1 MFRAAHVPRPQWG
14 MGMSF
19 DGLEAPLKARLR
31 LFVIGVLVISLL
43 CTLFARLWYMQVMS
57 NEDYTQAATQNHTR
71 QVLVPAPRGTILDS
85 KGRTLVGN
93 RVSLVITVDR
103 SVLAKLPDSQQNDV
117 LTRLAKVLGQKPK
130 DLKARI
136 MLCGEPG
143 ASKPPAC
150 WNGTPYQPIPV
161 AKDVSEQVAIE
172 VMERR
177 EDFPSVAAE
186 PQTLRAY
193 PAPYTVN
200 AAQILGYLSPITT
213 EELADMDK
221 AGQNS
226 VPHRSD
232 LVGRAGIERT
242 YDTILRG
249 TPGEKDVIVDAVGYT
264 TGIEKQTAPV
274 PGATLVTTIDAR
286 IQASVET
293 QLRDAIM
300 NARKQYDKI
309 TRRKYVADSG
319 AAVVMDTKTGRIVAM
334 ASYPTY
340 DPGVWVGGITQRELD
355 ALYSP
360 KSGTPLVS
368 RALQGQLAPGST
380 FKPITTA
387 AALGAGFSPKTRLD
401 CSPSF
406 EVGNRRFKNYESASY
421 GMIDFARALSLSCDT
436 FFYRI
441 AYALWLKEGGN
452 SGDVDAHD
460 PLVEMAQKFGL
471 GKPTGIDLPGEVSG
485 RIADRKWKKEYY
497 DSQKDYYCKLAAN
510 PPSGTSAFLKQFSRE
525 FCVDGYR
532 YRAGDAVNFAIG
544 QGDTT
549 VTPLQLATVYSALSN
564 GGTLYSPRVV
574 QAWIGANGKPHEIRP
589 KVNAKLPVSKATL
602 SYIDRALKETVKT
615 GTAAWKFQGFPV
627 DKVQIR
633 AKTGTAEVY
642 GKQTTSWL
650 ASYTDRY
657 AVVMM
662 ISQAGTGSGAGGDA
676 VRKIYETLY
685 NIKPT
690 PPAETKQPAQ

>member
-1 MFRAAHVPRPQWG
+1 
-14 MGMSF
+14 MSW
-19 DGLEAPLKARLR
+19 DGFEAPLKARLR
-31 LFVIGVLVISLL
+31 LFVIGVLVFSLL
-43 CTLFARLWYMQVMS
+43 CTLFGRLWYMQVMS
-57 NEDYTQAATQNHTR
+57 NADYSQAATQQHIR
-71 QVLVPAPRGTILDS
+71 QVLIPAPRGTVVDS
-85 KGRTLVGN
+85 QGRTLVGN
-93 RVSLVITVDR
+93 RVSVVITVDR
-103 SVLAKLPDSQQNDV
+103 SVLAKLPDSQQNVV
-117 LTRLAKVLGQKPK
+117 LARLAKVLGQKPK
-130 DLKARI
+130 DLKART

-177 EDFPSVAAE
+177 EDFPGVSADS
-186 PQTLRAY
+186 QTLRAY
-193 PAPYTVN
+193 PSPFKVN
-200 AAQILGYLSPITT
+200 AAHILGYLSPITT
-213 EELADMDK
+213 EELEDMDK
-221 AGQNS
+221 AGQDS

-232 LVGRAGIERT
+232 LVGRAGVERS
-242 YDTILRG
+242 YDKLLRG

-264 TGIEKQTAPV
+264 TGIKKQTAPV

-286 IQASVET
+286 IQASVEA
-293 QLRDAIM
+293 QLKNAIM
-300 NARKQYDKI
+300 TARKQYDKI
-309 TRRKYVADSG
+309 TKKKYVADSG

-355 ALYSP
+355 ALYST

-387 AALGAGFSPKTRLD
+387 AAMSAGYSPKTRLD
-401 CSPSF
+401 CSSFF

-421 GMIDFARALSLSCDT
+421 GMIGFDQALALSCDT

-452 SGDVDAHD
+452 SGDVTTRD

-485 RIADRKWKKEYY
+485 RIADRKWKKTYY
-497 DSQKDYYCKLAAN
+497 DAQKDYYCKIADN
-510 PPSGTSAFLKQFSRE
+510 PPAGTSAFLKQFSRE
-525 FCVDGYR
+525 FCVDGYK

-564 GGTLYSPRVV
+564 GGTLYEPRVV
-574 QAWIGANGKPHEIRP
+574 QSWVGANGKPHEIKP
-589 KVNAKLPVSKATL
+589 VVKAKLPVPRNTL
-602 SYIDRALKETVKT
+602 KYIDTALKQTTVS
-615 GTAAWKFQGFPV
+615 GTAAWKFQGFPL
-627 DKVQIR
+627 DKIPVR

-685 NIKPT
+685 DIKPA
-690 PPAETKQPAQ
+690 PPAQQKPGQ

>member
-1 MFRAAHVPRPQWG
+1 
-14 MGMSF
+14 MSWDGF
-19 DGLEAPLKARLR
+19 DAPLKARLR
-31 LFVIGVLVISLL
+31 IFVIGVLVFSLL
-43 CTLFARLWYMQVMS
+43 CTLFGRLWYMQVMS
-57 NEDYTQAATQNHTR
+57 SADYSQAANQQHIR
-71 QVLVPAPRGTILDS
+71 QVLIPAPRGTIVDS
-85 KGRTLVGN
+85 QGRTLVGN
-93 RVSLVITVDR
+93 RVSLMITVDR
-103 SVLAKLPDSQQNDV
+103 SVLAKLPETQQNV
-117 LTRLAKVLGQKPK
+117 VIGRLAKVLGQTPK
-130 DLKARI
+130 DLKART

-177 EDFPSVAAE
+177 EDFPGISADS
-186 PQTLRAY
+186 QTLRAY
-193 PAPYTVN
+193 PEPFKVN
-200 AAQILGYLSPITT
+200 AAHILGYLSPITT
-213 EELADMDK
+213 EELEAMDK
-221 AGQNS
+221 AGQDS

-232 LVGRAGIERT
+232 LVGRAGIERS
-242 YDTILRG
+242 YDKLLRG
-249 TPGEKDVIVDAVGYT
+249 TPGEKDVIVDAVGYA
-264 TGIEKQTAPV
+264 TGVQKQTAPV
-274 PGATLVTTIDAR
+274 PGATLVSTIDAR
-286 IQASVET
+286 IQAAVET
-293 QLRDAIM
+293 QLTSAIM
-300 NARKQYDKI
+300 TARKQTDPVTHK
-309 TRRKYVADSG
+309 KYVADSG

-340 DPGVWVGGITQRELD
+340 DPGVWVGGISQRELD
-355 ALYSP
+355 ALYSA

-368 RALQGQLAPGST
+368 RALQAQLAPGST
-380 FKPITTA
+380 FKPITTS
-387 AALGAGFSPKTRLD
+387 AALGAGYSPKTQLD
-401 CSPSF
+401 CSSYF
-406 EVGNRRFKNYESASY
+406 EVGNRKFKNYESASY
-421 GMIDFARALSLSCDT
+421 GMIGFDRALALSCDT

-452 SGDVDAHD
+452 SSDVTTHD

-471 GKPTGIDLPGEVSG
+471 GTPTGVDLPGEASG
-485 RIADRKWKKEYY
+485 RIADRKWKKTYY
-497 DSQKDYYCKLAAN
+497 DSMKDYYCKISAN
-510 PPSGTSAFLKQFSRE
+510 PPAGTSAFLKQFSRE
-525 FCVDGYR
+525 FCVDGYK

-564 GGTLYSPRVV
+564 GGTVYEPRVI
-574 QAWIGANGKPHEIRP
+574 QSWIGANGKSHEIKP
-589 KVNAKLPVSKATL
+589 TVKATLPVSAGNLK
-602 SYIDRALKETVKT
+602 YIDNALKQTT
-615 GTAAWKFQGFPV
+615 ISGTAAWKFQGFPLAKIPV
-627 DKVQIR
+627 R

-685 NIKPT
+685 NIT
-690 PPAETKQPAQ
+690 PAPPPGKEPKH

>member
-1 MFRAAHVPRPQWG
+1 
-14 MGMSF
+14 MSW
-19 DGLEAPLKARLR
+19 DGFEAPLKARLR
-31 LFVIGVLVISLL
+31 LFVIGVLVFSLL
-43 CTLFARLWYMQVMS
+43 CTLFGRLWYMQVMS
-57 NEDYTQAATQNHTR
+57 NADYSQAATQQHIR
-71 QVLVPAPRGTILDS
+71 QVLVPAPRGTIVDS
-85 KGRTLVGN
+85 QGRTLVGN
-93 RVSLVITVDR
+93 RVSVMITVDR
-103 SVLAKLPDSQQNDV
+103 SVLAKLPESQQNVV

-130 DLKARI
+130 DLKART

-177 EDFPSVAAE
+177 EDFPGIAADS
-186 PQTLRAY
+186 QTLRAY
-193 PAPYTVN
+193 PAPFKVN
-200 AAQILGYLSPITT
+200 AAHILGYLSPITT
-213 EELADMDK
+213 EELEDMDK
-221 AGQNS
+221 AGQDS

-232 LVGRAGIERT
+232 LVGRAGVERS
-242 YDTILRG
+242 YDKLLRG
-249 TPGEKDVIVDAVGYT
+249 SPGEKDVIVDAVGYT
-264 TGIEKQTAPV
+264 TGIKKQTAPV

-286 IQASVET
+286 IQASVEA
-293 QLRDAIM
+293 QLKNAIM
-300 NARKQYDKI
+300 TARKQYDKI
-309 TRRKYVADSG
+309 TKKKYVADSG

-355 ALYSP
+355 ALYST

-387 AALGAGFSPKTRLD
+387 AAMSAGYSPKTRLD
-401 CSPSF
+401 CSSFF

-421 GMIDFARALSLSCDT
+421 GMIGFDQALALSCDT

-452 SGDVDAHD
+452 SSDVTTRD

-485 RIADRKWKKEYY
+485 RIADRKWKKTYY
-497 DSQKDYYCKLAAN
+497 DSQKDYYCKIADN
-510 PPSGTSAFLKQFSRE
+510 PPAGTSAFLKQFSRE
-525 FCVDGYR
+525 FCVDGYK

-564 GGTLYSPRVV
+564 GGTVYEPRVV
-574 QAWIGANGKPHEIRP
+574 QSWVGANGKPHEIKP
-589 KVNAKLPVSKATL
+589 AVKAKLPVPRNTL
-602 SYIDRALKETVKT
+602 KYIDTALKQTTVS
-615 GTAAWKFQGFPV
+615 GTAAWKFQGFPL
-627 DKVQIR
+627 DKIPVR

-685 NIKPT
+685 NIKPA
-690 PPAETKQPAQ
+690 PPAQPKPGQ

>member
-1 MFRAAHVPRPQWG
+1 
-14 MGMSF
+14 MSF
-19 DGLEAPLKARLR
+19 DFFETPLKARLR
-31 LFVIGVLVISLL
+31 LFVIGVLVFSLF

-57 NEDYTQAATQNHTR
+57 SADYSQAATQNHTR
-71 QVLVPAPRGTILDS
+71 QVLVPAPRGVIVDA

-103 SVLAKLPDSQQNDV
+103 SVLAKLPDQQQTQV
-117 LTRLAKVLGQKPK
+117 IARLAKVLGQTPK
-130 DLKARI
+130 ELKDRT

-143 ASKPPAC
+143 ASKPPRC

-177 EDFPSVAAE
+177 EDFPGVGADS
-186 PQTLRAY
+186 QTLRAY
-193 PAPYTVN
+193 PAPYKVN
-200 AAQILGYLSPITT
+200 AAHILGYLSPITT
-213 EELADMDK
+213 DELEKIDK
-221 AGQNS
+221 SGQDS

-232 LVGRAGIERT
+232 LVGRAGVERT
-242 YDTILRG
+242 YDAMLRG
-249 TPGEKDVIVDAVGYT
+249 APGVKDVIVDAVGYT
-264 TGIEKQTAPV
+264 TGVEKQTAPT
-274 PGATLVTTIDAR
+274 PGATIVSSIDAR
-286 IQASVET
+286 IQASVEA
-293 QLRDAIM
+293 QLRGALLT
-300 NARKQYDKI
+300 ARKQYDKI
-309 TRRKYVADSG
+309 TKRNYVADSG

-334 ASYPTY
+334 ASYPNY
-340 DPGVWVGGITQRELD
+340 DPGVWVGGISQRELD

-387 AALGAGFSPKTRLD
+387 AALGAGYSTKTRLD
-401 CSPSF
+401 CSSF
-406 EVGNRRFKNYESASY
+406 LEVGDRRFKNYESASY
-421 GMIDFARALSLSCDT
+421 GMIGFDRALSISCDT

-452 SGDVDAHD
+452 SGDINARD
-460 PLVEMAQKFGL
+460 PLVEMAKRFGL
-471 GKPTGIDLPGEVSG
+471 GTPTGIDLPGEVSG

-497 DSQKDYYCKLAAN
+497 DSQKDYYCKLADN
-510 PPSGTSAFLKQFSRE
+510 PPAGTSAFLRQFSRE

-532 YRAGDAVNFAIG
+532 YRAGDAVNFSIG

-549 VTPLQLATVYSALSN
+549 ITPLQLAVVYSALAN
-564 GGTLYSPRVV
+564 GGTLYEPRVV
-574 QAWIGANGKPHEIRP
+574 QSWKGANGKNHIIKPSV
-589 KVNAKLPVSKATL
+589 KAKLPVSANNL
-602 SYIDRALKETVKT
+602 RYIDKGLKETARS
-615 GTAAWKFQGFPV
+615 GTAAWKFAGFPL
-627 DKVQIR
+627 DTIPIR

-642 GKQTTSWL
+642 GKQTTSWM

-662 ISQAGTGSGAGGDA
+662 LSQAGTGSGAGGEA

-685 NIKPT
+685 DIKPA
-690 PPAETKQPAQ
+690 PPATKPKQPQ

>member
-1 MFRAAHVPRPQWG
+1 
-14 MGMSF
+14 MSW
-19 DGLEAPLKARLR
+19 DGFEAPLKARMR
-31 LFVIGVLVISLL
+31 LFVIGVLVFSLL
-43 CTLFARLWYMQVMS
+43 CTLFGRLWYMQVMS
-57 NEDYTQAATQNHTR
+57 NADYTQAATQQHIR
-71 QVLVPAPRGTILDS
+71 QVLIPAPRGTIVDS
-85 KGRTLVGN
+85 QGRTLVGN
-93 RVSLVITVDR
+93 RVSVMITVDR
-103 SVLAKLPDSQQNDV
+103 SVLAKLPDSQQNVV
-117 LTRLAKVLGQKPK
+117 LARLAKVLGQKPK
-130 DLKARI
+130 DLKART

-177 EDFPSVAAE
+177 EDFPGIAADT
-186 PQTLRAY
+186 QTLRAY
-193 PAPYTVN
+193 SAPYKVN
-200 AAQILGYLSPITT
+200 AAHILGYLSPITT
-213 EELADMDK
+213 EELEDMDK
-221 AGQNS
+221 AGQDS

-232 LVGRAGIERT
+232 LVGRAGVERS
-242 YDTILRG
+242 YDKLLRG
-249 TPGEKDVIVDAVGYT
+249 APGRKDVIVDAVGYT
-264 TGIEKQTAPV
+264 TGVQKQTAPV

-286 IQASVET
+286 IQASVEA
-293 QLRDAIM
+293 QLRNAILT
-300 NARKQYDKI
+300 ARKQYDKI
-309 TRRKYVADSG
+309 TKKKYVADSG

-355 ALYSP
+355 ALYST

-387 AALGAGFSPKTRLD
+387 AAMSAGYSPKTRLD
-401 CSPSF
+401 CSSYF

-421 GMIDFARALSLSCDT
+421 GMIGFDQALALSCDT

-452 SGDVDAHD
+452 SSDVNTRD
-460 PLVEMAQKFGL
+460 PLVEMAKKFGF
-471 GKPTGIDLPGEVSG
+471 GTPSGIDLPGEVSG
-485 RIADRKWKKEYY
+485 RIADRQWKKTYY
-497 DSQKDYYCKLAAN
+497 DAQKAYYCKIAEN
-510 PPSGTSAFLKQFSRE
+510 PPAGTSAFLKQFSRE
-525 FCVDGYR
+525 FCVDGYK

-549 VTPLQLATVYSALSN
+549 VTPVQLAAVYSALSN
-564 GGTLYSPRVV
+564 GGTLYEPRVV
-574 QAWIGANGKPHEIRP
+574 QSWVGANGKPHEIKP
-589 KVNAKLPVSKATL
+589 TVKAKLPVPRNNL
-602 SYIDRALKETVKT
+602 RYIDNALKQTAKT
-615 GTAAWKFQGFPV
+615 GTAAWKFQGFPL
-627 DKVQIR
+627 DKIPVR

-685 NIKPT
+685 NVKPA
-690 PPAETKQPAQ
+690 PPPGPEKPEQ

>member
-1 MFRAAHVPRPQWG
+1 V
-14 MGMSF
+14 SF
-19 DGLEAPLKARLR
+19 DGFEAPLKARLR
-31 LFVIGVLVISLL
+31 LFVIGVLVFSLF

-57 NEDYTQAATQNHTR
+57 GADYTQAATQNHTR
-71 QVLVPAPRGTILDS
+71 QVLVPAPRGTIVDS

-103 SVLAKLPDSQQNDV
+103 SILAKLPDKQQAVV
-117 LTRLAKVLGQKPK
+117 LNRLAKVLGQKPK
-130 DLKARI
+130 DLKART

-177 EDFPSVAAE
+177 EDFPGVAAE
-186 PQTLRAY
+186 SQTLRAY
-193 PAPYTVN
+193 PEPYHVN
-200 AAQILGYLSPITT
+200 AAHILGYLSPITT
-213 EELADMDK
+213 EELEGLDK
-221 AGQNS
+221 AGQDS

-232 LVGRAGIERT
+232 LVGRAGVERT
-242 YDTILRG
+242 YDKLLRG
-249 TPGEKDVIVDAVGYT
+249 TPGVKDVIVDAVGYT
-264 TGIEKQTAPV
+264 TGIQKQTAPV
-274 PGATLVTTIDAR
+274 PGATLVTSIDAR
-286 IQASVET
+286 VQASVEA
-293 QLRDAIM
+293 QLQQAILTS
-300 NARKQYDKI
+300 RKQTDPV
-309 TRRKYVADSG
+309 THRKYVADSG

-334 ASYPTY
+334 ASYPSY

-355 ALYSP
+355 ALYSS

-387 AALGAGFSPKTRLD
+387 AAMGAGYSPKTRLD
-401 CSPSF
+401 CSSYF

-421 GMIDFARALSLSCDT
+421 GMIGFNQALALSCDT

-452 SGDVDAHD
+452 SSDLTTHD
-460 PLVEMAQKFGL
+460 PLVEMAKKFGL
-471 GKPTGIDLPGEVSG
+471 GTPTGVDLPGEVSG
-485 RIADRKWKKEYY
+485 RIADRKWKKQYY
-497 DSQKDYYCKLAAN
+497 DSQKDYYCKIAQN
-510 PPSGTSAFLKQFSRE
+510 PPAGTSAFLKQFSRE
-525 FCVDGYR
+525 FCVDGYK

-564 GGTLYSPRVV
+564 GGTLYEPRAV
-574 QAWIGANGKPHEIRP
+574 QSWIGANGKQHVIKPTV
-589 KVNAKLPVSKATL
+589 KAKLPVPSSTL
-602 SYIDRALKETVKT
+602 RYIDSALKETVKS
-615 GTAAWKFQGFPV
+615 GTAAWKFNGFPV
-627 DKVQIR
+627 DQIPVR

-650 ASYTDRY
+650 ASYTDQY

-662 ISQAGTGSGAGGDA
+662 LSQAGTGSGAGGDA

-685 NIKPT
+685 NIKPA
-690 PPAETKQPAQ
+690 PPAGQEPQR

>member
-1 MFRAAHVPRPQWG
+1 
-14 MGMSF
+14 MSF
-19 DGLEAPLKARLR
+19 DGFEAPLKARLR
-31 LFVIGVLVISLL
+31 LFVIGVLVFSLL

-71 QVLVPAPRGTILDS
+71 QVLVPAPRGTIVDAA
-85 KGRTLVGN
+85 GRTLVGN

-103 SVLAKLPDSQQNDV
+103 SVLAKLPDSQQNAV
-117 LTRLAKVLGQKPK
+117 LARLAKVLRQKPK
-130 DLKARI
+130 DLKART

-177 EDFPSVAAE
+177 EDFPGVAAE
-186 PQTLRAY
+186 SQTLRAY
-193 PAPYTVN
+193 PEPFKVN
-200 AAQILGYLSPITT
+200 AAHLLGYLSPITT
-213 EELADMDK
+213 EELETLDK
-221 AGQNS
+221 AGQDS

-232 LVGRAGIERT
+232 LVGRAGVERT
-242 YDTILRG
+242 YDKLLRG
-249 TPGEKDVIVDAVGYT
+249 TPGVKDVIVDAVGYT
-264 TGIEKQTAPV
+264 TGIQKQTAPV
-274 PGATLVTTIDAR
+274 PGATLVTSIDAR
-286 IQASVET
+286 IQASVEA
-293 QLRDAIM
+293 QLKSAIM
-300 NARKQYDKI
+300 TARKQTDPVTK
-309 TRRKYVADSG
+309 RKYVADSG
-319 AAVVMDTKTGRIVAM
+319 AAVVLDTKTGRVVAM

-355 ALYSP
+355 ALYST

-387 AALGAGFSPKTRLD
+387 AAMGAGYSPKTRLD
-401 CSPSF
+401 CSSYF

-421 GMIDFARALSLSCDT
+421 GMIGFDQALALSCDT

-441 AYALWLKEGGN
+441 AYALWQKEGGN
-452 SGDVDAHD
+452 STDVNTHD

-471 GKPTGIDLPGEVSG
+471 GTPTGVDLPGEVSG
-485 RIADRKWKKEYY
+485 RIADRKWKKQYY
-497 DSQKDYYCKLAAN
+497 DSQKDYYCKLAQN
-510 PPSGTSAFLKQFSRE
+510 PPAGTSAFLKQFSRE
-525 FCVDGYR
+525 FCVDGYK

-549 VTPLQLATVYSALSN
+549 VTPLQLASVYAALSN
-564 GGTLYSPRVV
+564 GGTLYEPRVV
-574 QAWIGANGKPHEIRP
+574 QSWIGANGKKHEIKP
-589 KVNAKLPVSKATL
+589 TVKAKLPVPSSTL
-602 SYIDRALKETVKT
+602 RYIDKALQETVKS
-615 GTAAWKFQGFPV
+615 GTAAWKFNGFPV
-627 DKVQIR
+627 DQIPVR

-662 ISQAGTGSGAGGDA
+662 LSQAGTGSGAGGDA

-685 NIKPT
+685 NIKPA
-690 PPAETKQPAQ
+690 PPAGKQDPEQ

>member
-1 MFRAAHVPRPQWG
+1 
-14 MGMSF
+14 MSF
-19 DGLEAPLKARLR
+19 DYFETPLKARLR
-31 LFVIGVLVISLL
+31 LFVIGVLVFSLF

-57 NEDYTQAATQNHTR
+57 SADYTQAATQNHTR
-71 QVLVPAPRGTILDS
+71 QVLVPAPRGIIVDA

-103 SVLAKLPDSQQNDV
+103 SVLAKLSDAEQRHV
-117 LTRLAKVLGQKPK
+117 IARLAKVLGQTPK
-130 DLKARI
+130 ELKDRT

-143 ASKPPAC
+143 ASKPPRC

-177 EDFPSVAAE
+177 EDFPGVGADS
-186 PQTLRAY
+186 QTLRAY
-193 PAPYTVN
+193 PAPYHVN
-200 AAQILGYLSPITT
+200 AAHVLGYLSPITT
-213 EELADMDK
+213 EELEKLDK
-221 AGQNS
+221 AGQDS

-232 LVGRAGIERT
+232 LVGRAGVERT
-242 YDTILRG
+242 YDAMLRG
-249 TPGEKDVIVDAVGYT
+249 APGVKDVIVDAVGYT
-264 TGIEKQTAPV
+264 TGVEKQTAPT
-274 PGATLVTTIDAR
+274 PGATVVSSIDAR
-286 IQASVET
+286 IQAAVET
-293 QLRDAIM
+293 QLRTALL
-300 NARKQYDKI
+300 NARKQYDKV

-334 ASYPTY
+334 ASYPDY
-340 DPGVWVGGITQRELD
+340 DPGVWVGGISQRELD

-368 RALQGQLAPGST
+368 RALQAQLAPGST

-387 AALGAGFSPKTRLD
+387 AALGAGYSPKTRLD
-401 CSPSF
+401 CSSYL
-406 EVGNRRFKNYESASY
+406 EVGDRRFKNYESASY
-421 GMIDFARALSLSCDT
+421 GMIGFDRALAISCDT

-441 AYALWLKEGGN
+441 AYALWLKAGGN
-452 SGDVDAHD
+452 SGDINARD
-460 PLVEMAQKFGL
+460 PLVEMAKKFGL
-471 GKPTGIDLPGEVSG
+471 GTPTGIDLPGEVSG

-497 DSQKDYYCKLAAN
+497 DSQKDYYCKLADN
-510 PPSGTSAFLKQFSRE
+510 PPAGTSAFLKQFSRE

-532 YRAGDAVNFAIG
+532 YRAGDAVNFSIG
-544 QGDTT
+544 QGDTII
-549 VTPLQLATVYSALSN
+549 TPLQLAVVYSALSN
-564 GGTLYSPRVV
+564 GGTLYEPRVV
-574 QAWIGANGKPHEIRP
+574 QSWKGANGKNHIIKPTV
-589 KVNAKLPVSKATL
+589 KAKLPVSANNL
-602 SYIDRALKETVKT
+602 RYIDKGLKETARS
-615 GTAAWKFQGFPV
+615 GTAAWKFAGFPL
-627 DKVQIR
+627 DKIPVR

-662 ISQAGTGSGAGGDA
+662 LSQAGTGSGAGGDA

-685 NIKPT
+685 DVKPA
-690 PPAETKQPAQ
+690 PPATDPKKTQ

>member
-1 MFRAAHVPRPQWG
+1 
-14 MGMSF
+14 MSF
-19 DGLEAPLKARLR
+19 DFFETPLKARLR
-31 LFVIGVLVISLL
+31 LFVIGVLVFSLF

-57 NEDYTQAATQNHTR
+57 SADYSQAATQNHTR
-71 QVLVPAPRGTILDS
+71 EVLVPAPRGMIVDA

-103 SVLAKLPDSQQNDV
+103 SVLAKLPDQAQTQV
-117 LTRLAKVLGQKPK
+117 ITRLAKVLGQTPK
-130 DLKARI
+130 ELKDRT

-143 ASKPPAC
+143 ASKPPRC

-177 EDFPSVAAE
+177 EDFPGVGADS
-186 PQTLRAY
+186 QTLRAY
-193 PAPYTVN
+193 PAPYHVN
-200 AAQILGYLSPITT
+200 AAHILGYLSPITT
-213 EELADMDK
+213 EELEKIDES
-221 AGQNS
+221 GQDS

-232 LVGRAGIERT
+232 LVGRAGVERT
-242 YDTILRG
+242 YDAMLRG
-249 TPGEKDVIVDAVGYT
+249 APGVKNVIVDAVGYT
-264 TGIEKQTAPV
+264 TGVEKQTAPT
-274 PGATLVTTIDAR
+274 PGATVVSSIDAR

-293 QLRDAIM
+293 QLRGALF

-309 TRRKYVADSG
+309 TKRKYEADSG
-319 AAVVMDTKTGRIVAM
+319 AAIVMDTKTGRIVAM
-334 ASYPTY
+334 ASYPDY
-340 DPGVWVGGITQRELD
+340 DPGVWVGGISQRELD

-387 AALGAGFSPKTRLD
+387 AALGAGYSTKTRLD
-401 CSPSF
+401 CSSF
-406 EVGNRRFKNYESASY
+406 LEVGDRRFKNYESASY
-421 GMIDFARALSLSCDT
+421 GMIGFDRALAISCDT

-441 AYALWLKEGGN
+441 AYALWLREGGN
-452 SGDVDAHD
+452 SGDLNARD
-460 PLVEMAQKFGL
+460 PLVDMAKKFGL
-471 GKPTGIDLPGEVSG
+471 GTPTGIDLPGEVSG

-497 DSQKDYYCKLAAN
+497 DSQKDYYCKLADN
-510 PPSGTSAFLKQFSRE
+510 PPAGTSAFLKQFSRE

-532 YRAGDAVNFAIG
+532 YRAGDAVNFSIG

-549 VTPLQLATVYSALSN
+549 ITPLQLAVVYSALSN
-564 GGTLYSPRVV
+564 GGTLFEPRVV
-574 QAWIGANGKPHEIRP
+574 ESWRGANGKTHVIKP
-589 KVNAKLPVSKATL
+589 KVKAKLPVSANNL
-602 SYIDRALKETVKT
+602 AYIDKGLKETARS
-615 GTAAWKFQGFPV
+615 GTAAWKFAGFPL
-627 DKVQIR
+627 DTIPIR

-642 GKQTTSWL
+642 GKQTTSWM

-662 ISQAGTGSGAGGDA
+662 LSQAGTGSGAGGEA

-685 NIKPT
+685 DIKPA
-690 PPAETKQPAQ
+690 PPATDPKKPQ

>member
-1 MFRAAHVPRPQWG
+1 
-14 MGMSF
+14 MSF

-31 LFVIGVLVISLL
+31 LFVIGVLVFSLF

-57 NEDYTQAATQNHTR
+57 SEDYTQAATQNHTR
-71 QVLVPAPRGTILDS
+71 QVLIPAPRGTIVDS

-103 SVLAKLPDSQQNDV
+103 SVLAKLPDSQQSAV
-117 LTRLAKVLGQKPK
+117 IARLAKVLGQKPK
-130 DLKARI
+130 DLKART

-177 EDFPSVAAE
+177 EDFPGVAADS
-186 PQTLRAY
+186 QALRAY
-193 PAPYTVN
+193 PAPFHVN
-200 AAQILGYLSPITT
+200 AAHILGYLSPITT
-213 EELADMDK
+213 EELAELDK
-221 AGQNS
+221 SGQDS

-232 LVGRAGIERT
+232 LVGRAGVERE
-242 YDTILRG
+242 YDKLLRG
-249 TPGEKDVIVDAVGYT
+249 TPGVKDVIVDAVGYT
-264 TGIEKQTAPV
+264 TGVQKQTAPV
-274 PGATLVTTIDAR
+274 PGATLVTSIDAR

-293 QLRDAIM
+293 QLRSAILT
-300 NARKQYDKI
+300 ARKQYDKI
-309 TRRKYVADSG
+309 TKRKYVADSG
-319 AAVVMDTKTGRIVAM
+319 AAVVMDTHTGRIVAM
-334 ASYPTY
+334 ASYPSY

-360 KSGTPLVS
+360 ESGTPLVS

-387 AALGAGFSPKTRLD
+387 AAMSAGYTTKTRLD
-401 CSPSF
+401 CSPYF

-421 GMIDFARALSLSCDT
+421 GMIGFDKALSLSCDT

-452 SGDVDAHD
+452 SSDVNTRD
-460 PLVEMAQKFGL
+460 PLVQMAQKFGL

-497 DSQKDYYCKLAAN
+497 DAQKDYYCKIAAN
-510 PPSGTSAFLKQFSRE
+510 PPAGTSSFLKQFSRE
-525 FCVDGYR
+525 FCVDGYK

-549 VTPLQLATVYSALSN
+549 VTPLQLATVYAALSN
-564 GGTLYSPRVV
+564 GGTLYEPRVV
-574 QAWIGANGKPHEIRP
+574 QSWIGANGKSHEIKP
-589 KVNAKLPVSKATL
+589 TVKAKLPVSPGTL
-602 SYIDRALKETVKT
+602 QYIDRSLKETVKS
-615 GTAAWKFQGFPV
+615 GTAAWKFNGFPV
-627 DKVQIR
+627 DQVQIR

-642 GKQTTSWL
+642 GKQTTSWM

-662 ISQAGTGSGAGGDA
+662 ISQAGTGSGAGGTA

-685 NIKPT
+685 NIKPEPSEEQKKPT
-690 PPAETKQPAQ
+690 Q

>member
-1 MFRAAHVPRPQWG
+1 M
-14 MGMSF
+14 
-19 DGLEAPLKARLR
+19 
-31 LFVIGVLVISLL
+31 VIGVLVFSLL

-57 NEDYTQAATQNHTR
+57 SADYSQAATAQHIR
-71 QVLVPAPRGTILDS
+71 QVLIPAPRGTIVDS
-85 KGRTLVGN
+85 QGRTLVGN
-93 RVSLVITVDR
+93 RVSLLITVDR
-103 SVLAKLPDSQQNDV
+103 SVLAKLPQTQQNVV
-117 LTRLAKVLGQKPK
+117 LARLAKVLGQKPA
-130 DLKARI
+130 DLKART

-177 EDFPSVAAE
+177 EDFPGISADS
-186 PQTLRAY
+186 QTLRAY
-193 PAPYTVN
+193 PEPYKVN
-200 AAQILGYLSPITT
+200 AAHILGYLSPITT
-213 EELADMDK
+213 EELDEMDK
-221 AGQNS
+221 AGQDS

-232 LVGRAGIERT
+232 LVGRAGIERS
-242 YDTILRG
+242 YDKLLRG
-249 TPGEKDVIVDAVGYT
+249 TPGQKDVIVDAVGYT
-264 TGIEKQTAPV
+264 TGIQKQTAPV
-274 PGATLVTTIDAR
+274 PGATLVSTIDAR
-286 IQASVET
+286 IQASVEA
-293 QLRDAIM
+293 QLKNAIM
-300 NARKQYDKI
+300 TARKQTDPV
-309 TRRKYVADSG
+309 THRKYVADSG
-319 AAVVMDTKTGRIVAM
+319 AAVVMDTKTGRVVAM

-340 DPGVWVGGITQRELD
+340 DPGVWVGGISQRELD
-355 ALYSP
+355 ALYSA

-368 RALQGQLAPGST
+368 RALQAQLAPGST

-387 AALGAGFSPKTRLD
+387 AAMGAGYSPKTRLD
-401 CSPSF
+401 CSSYF

-421 GMIDFARALSLSCDT
+421 GMIGFDQALALSCDT

-452 SGDVDAHD
+452 SSDISTRD

-471 GKPTGIDLPGEVSG
+471 GTPTGVDLPGEASG
-485 RIADRKWKKEYY
+485 RIADRKWKKTYY
-497 DSQKDYYCKLAAN
+497 DSQKDYYCKLASN
-510 PPSGTSAFLKQFSRE
+510 PPAGTSAFLKQFSRE
-525 FCVDGYR
+525 FCVDGYK

-544 QGDTT
+544 QGDTI
-549 VTPLQLATVYSALSN
+549 VTPLQLAAVYSALSN
-564 GGTLYSPRVV
+564 GGTLYEPRVV
-574 QAWIGANGKPHEIRP
+574 QSWIGANGKSHQIKPTA
-589 KVNAKLPVSKATL
+589 KAKLPVPANTL
-602 SYIDRALKETVKT
+602 RYIDSALKQTTLT
-615 GTAAWKFQGFPV
+615 GTAAWKFQGFPLA
-627 DKVQIR
+627 QIPIR

-650 ASYTDRY
+650 ASYSDRY

-690 PPAETKQPAQ
+690 PPPGKQPGQ

>member
-1 MFRAAHVPRPQWG
+1 
-14 MGMSF
+14 MSF
-19 DGLEAPLKARLR
+19 DFFETPLKARLR
-31 LFVIGVLVISLL
+31 LFVIGVLVFSLF

-57 NEDYTQAATQNHTR
+57 SADYSQAATQNHTR
-71 QVLVPAPRGTILDS
+71 QVLVPAPRGTIVDA

-103 SVLAKLPDSQQNDV
+103 SVLAKLPDQQQTQV
-117 LTRLAKVLGQKPK
+117 ITRLAKVLGQTPK
-130 DLKARI
+130 ELKDRT

-143 ASKPPAC
+143 ASKPPRC

-177 EDFPSVAAE
+177 EDFPGVGADS
-186 PQTLRAY
+186 QTLRAY
-193 PAPYTVN
+193 PAPYRVN
-200 AAQILGYLSPITT
+200 AAHILGYLSPITT
-213 EELADMDK
+213 DELEKIDK
-221 AGQNS
+221 SGQDS

-232 LVGRAGIERT
+232 LVGRAGVERT
-242 YDTILRG
+242 YDAMLRG
-249 TPGEKDVIVDAVGYT
+249 APGVKDVIVDAVGYT
-264 TGIEKQTAPV
+264 TGVEKQTAPT
-274 PGATLVTTIDAR
+274 PGATVVSSIDAR

-293 QLRDAIM
+293 QLRGALLT
-300 NARKQYDKI
+300 ARKQYDKI
-309 TRRKYVADSG
+309 TKRNYIADSG

-334 ASYPTY
+334 ASYPDY
-340 DPGVWVGGITQRELD
+340 DPGVWVGGISQRELD

-387 AALGAGFSPKTRLD
+387 AALGAGYSTKTRLD
-401 CSPSF
+401 CSSF
-406 EVGNRRFKNYESASY
+406 LEVGDRRFKNYESASY
-421 GMIDFARALSLSCDT
+421 GMIGFDRALSISCDT

-452 SGDVDAHD
+452 SGDINARD
-460 PLVEMAQKFGL
+460 PLVEMAKKFGL
-471 GKPTGIDLPGEVSG
+471 GTPTGIDLPGEVSG

-497 DSQKDYYCKLAAN
+497 DSQKDYYCKLAAS
-510 PPSGTSAFLKQFSRE
+510 PPAGTSAFLKQFSRE

-532 YRAGDAVNFAIG
+532 YRAGDAVNFSIG

-549 VTPLQLATVYSALSN
+549 ITPVQLAVVYSALSN
-564 GGTLYSPRVV
+564 GGTLYEPRVV
-574 QAWIGANGKPHEIRP
+574 ASWRGANGKNHVIKPTV
-589 KVNAKLPVSKATL
+589 KAKLPVSANNL
-602 SYIDRALKETVKT
+602 RYIDKGLKETARS
-615 GTAAWKFQGFPV
+615 GTAAWKFAGFPL
-627 DKVQIR
+627 DTIPIR
-633 AKTGTAEVY
+633 AKTGTAEVF
-642 GKQTTSWL
+642 GKQTTSWM
-650 ASYTDRY
+650 AAYTDRY

-662 ISQAGTGSGAGGDA
+662 LSQAGTGSGAGGEA

-685 NIKPT
+685 DIKPA
-690 PPAETKQPAQ
+690 PPATKPKQPQ

>member
-1 MFRAAHVPRPQWG
+1 
-14 MGMSF
+14 MSF
-19 DGLEAPLKARLR
+19 DGFEAPLKARLR
-31 LFVIGVLVISLL
+31 LFVIGVLVFSLF

-57 NEDYTQAATQNHTR
+57 SDDYTQAATQQHTR
-71 QVLVPAPRGTILDS
+71 QVLVPAPRGTIVDS

-103 SVLAKLPDSQQNDV
+103 SVMAKLPESQQNV
-117 LTRLAKVLGQKPK
+117 VIARLAKVLGQKPK
-130 DLKARI
+130 DLKART

-177 EDFPSVAAE
+177 EDFPGVAAE
-186 PQTLRAY
+186 SQALRAY
-193 PAPYTVN
+193 PAPYKVN
-200 AAQILGYLSPITT
+200 AAHILGYLSPITT
-213 EELADMDK
+213 EELDDIEK
-221 AGQNS
+221 SGGDS

-232 LVGRAGIERT
+232 LVGRAGVERS
-242 YDTILRG
+242 YDKLLRG
-249 TPGEKDVIVDAVGYT
+249 APGVKDVIVDAVGYT
-264 TGIEKQTAPV
+264 TGVEKQTAPV

-286 IQASVET
+286 IQASVEA
-293 QLRDAIM
+293 QLRNAILT
-300 NARKQYDKI
+300 ARKQYDKI
-309 TRRKYVADSG
+309 TKRKYVADSG

-355 ALYSP
+355 ALYSS

-387 AALGAGFSPKTRLD
+387 AAMSAGYSTKTRLD
-401 CSPSF
+401 CSSYF

-421 GMIDFARALSLSCDT
+421 GMIGFDQALSLSCDT

-452 SGDVDAHD
+452 SSDVNTRD

-497 DSQKDYYCKLAAN
+497 DSQKDYYCKLADN
-510 PPSGTSAFLKQFSRE
+510 PPAGTSAFLKQFSRE
-525 FCVDGYR
+525 FCADGYR

-564 GGTLYSPRVV
+564 GGTLYEPRVV
-574 QAWIGANGKPHEIRP
+574 QSWIGANGKAHEIKP
-589 KVNAKLPVSKATL
+589 TAKAKLPVSSSNL
-602 SYIDRALKETVKT
+602 RYIDRSLKETVKT
-615 GTAAWKFQGFPV
+615 GTAAWKFAGFPV
-627 DKVQIR
+627 DQVQIR

-642 GKQTTSWL
+642 GKQTTSWM

-690 PPAETKQPAQ
+690 PPAEQQKPSNE

>member
-1 MFRAAHVPRPQWG
+1 
-14 MGMSF
+14 MSW
-19 DGLEAPLKARLR
+19 DGFEAPLKARLR
-31 LFVIGVLVISLL
+31 LFVIGVLVFSLL
-43 CTLFARLWYMQVMS
+43 CTLFGRLWYMQVMS
-57 NEDYTQAATQNHTR
+57 SADYSQAATQQHIR
-71 QVLVPAPRGTILDS
+71 QVLIPAPRGTVVDS
-85 KGRTLVGN
+85 QGRTLVGN
-93 RVSLVITVDR
+93 RVSVVITVDR
-103 SVLAKLPDSQQNDV
+103 SVLAKLPDSQQNVV
-117 LTRLAKVLGQKPK
+117 LARLAKVLGQKPK
-130 DLKARI
+130 DLKART

-177 EDFPSVAAE
+177 EDFPGIAADS
-186 PQTLRAY
+186 QTLRAY
-193 PAPYTVN
+193 PSPFKVN
-200 AAQILGYLSPITT
+200 AAHILGYLSPITT
-213 EELADMDK
+213 EELEDMDK
-221 AGQNS
+221 AGQDS

-232 LVGRAGIERT
+232 LVGRAGVERS
-242 YDTILRG
+242 YDKLLRG

-264 TGIEKQTAPV
+264 TGIKKQTAPV

-286 IQASVET
+286 IQASVEA
-293 QLRDAIM
+293 QLKNAIM
-300 NARKQYDKI
+300 TARKQYDKI
-309 TRRKYVADSG
+309 TKKKYVADSG

-355 ALYSP
+355 ALYST

-387 AALGAGFSPKTRLD
+387 AAMGAGYSPKTRLD
-401 CSPSF
+401 CSSFF
-406 EVGNRRFKNYESASY
+406 EVGNRKFKNYESASY
-421 GMIDFARALSLSCDT
+421 GMIGFDQALALSCDT

-452 SGDVDAHD
+452 SSDVTTRD

-485 RIADRKWKKEYY
+485 RIADRKWKKTYY
-497 DSQKDYYCKLAAN
+497 DAQKDYYCKIADN
-510 PPSGTSAFLKQFSRE
+510 PPAGTSAFLKQFSRE
-525 FCVDGYR
+525 FCVDGYK

-549 VTPLQLATVYSALSN
+549 LTPLQLATVYSALSN
-564 GGTLYSPRVV
+564 GGTLYEPRVV
-574 QAWIGANGKPHEIRP
+574 QSWIGANGKPHEIKP
-589 KVNAKLPVSKATL
+589 VVKAKLPVPRNTL
-602 SYIDRALKETVKT
+602 KYIDTALKQTTVS
-615 GTAAWKFQGFPV
+615 GTAAWKFQGFPL
-627 DKVQIR
+627 DKIPVR

-685 NIKPT
+685 DIKPA
-690 PPAETKQPAQ
+690 PPAQQKPGQ

>member
-1 MFRAAHVPRPQWG
+1 
-14 MGMSF
+14 MSF
-19 DGLEAPLKARLR
+19 DGFEAPLKARLR
-31 LFVIGVLVISLL
+31 LFVIGVLVFSLL
-43 CTLFARLWYMQVMS
+43 CTLLARLWYMQVMS
-57 NEDYTQAATQNHTR
+57 SEDYTQAATQNHTR
-71 QVLVPAPRGTILDS
+71 QVLVPAPRGTIVDAA
-85 KGRTLVGN
+85 GRTLVGN

-103 SVLAKLPDSQQNDV
+103 SVLAKLPDSQQNAV
-117 LTRLAKVLGQKPK
+117 LARLAKVLRQKPR
-130 DLKARI
+130 DLKART

-177 EDFPSVAAE
+177 EDFPGIAAE
-186 PQTLRAY
+186 SQTLRAY
-193 PAPYTVN
+193 PEPYKVN
-200 AAQILGYLSPITT
+200 AAHLLGYLSPITT
-213 EELADMDK
+213 EELEALDK
-221 AGQNS
+221 AGQDS

-232 LVGRAGIERT
+232 LVGRAGVERT
-242 YDTILRG
+242 YDQLLRG
-249 TPGEKDVIVDAVGYT
+249 TPGVKDVIVDAVGYT
-264 TGIEKQTAPV
+264 TGIQKQTAPV
-274 PGATLVTTIDAR
+274 PGATLVTSIDAR

-293 QLRDAIM
+293 QLKSAIM
-300 NARKQYDKI
+300 TARKQTDPVTK
-309 TRRKYVADSG
+309 RKYVADSG
-319 AAVVMDTKTGRIVAM
+319 AAVVLDTKTGRVVAM

-355 ALYSP
+355 ALYST

-387 AALGAGFSPKTRLD
+387 AAMGAGFSPKTRLD
-401 CSPSF
+401 CSSYF

-421 GMIDFARALSLSCDT
+421 GMIGFDQALALSCDT

-452 SGDVDAHD
+452 STDVNTHD
-460 PLVEMAQKFGL
+460 PLVAMAKKFGL
-471 GKPTGIDLPGEVSG
+471 GTPTGVDLPGEVSG
-485 RIADRKWKKEYY
+485 RIADRKWKKQYY
-497 DSQKDYYCKLAAN
+497 DSQKDYYCKLSQN
-510 PPSGTSAFLKQFSRE
+510 PPAGTSAFLKQFSRE
-525 FCVDGYR
+525 FCVDGYK

-549 VTPLQLATVYSALSN
+549 VTPLQLASVYAALSN
-564 GGTLYSPRVV
+564 GGTLYEPRVV
-574 QAWIGANGKPHEIRP
+574 QSWIGANGKKHEIKP
-589 KVNAKLPVSKATL
+589 TVKAKLPVPSSTL
-602 SYIDRALKETVKT
+602 RYIDKALQETVKS
-615 GTAAWKFQGFPV
+615 GTAAWKFNGFPV
-627 DKVQIR
+627 DQIPVR

-662 ISQAGTGSGAGGDA
+662 LSQAGTGSGAGGDA

-685 NIKPT
+685 NIKPA
-690 PPAETKQPAQ
+690 PPAGKQPGQ